1 VKKSLML
8 VSSAAA
14 AILLVALSGP
24 SYADEIDGCYKTQS
38 GKLRLTTESSPVCL
52 PSEDPISWNQQG
64 PPGTCDTTPPTI
76 SYTLN
81 CRDPFELTLAVD
93 IVDDEEVAFYA
104 TQRQGGDPPL
114 NILVF
119 VEPGQSSEHYELT
132 VGVGPDEVSY
142 LLVATDIEGNV
153 AKELFS
159 IPADFCG
166 AVP

>member
-1 VKKSLML
+1 MKMHLKLL
-8 VSSAAA
+8 SAAA
-14 AILLVALSGP
+14 TAILLAALPGHL
-24 SYADEIDGCYKTQS
+24 YGDEIDACYKITS
-38 GKLRLTTESSPVCL
+38 GKLRLITDSSSVCL
-52 PSEDPISWNQQG
+52 PSEDSISWNQQG
-64 PPGTCDTTPPTI
+64 PPGTCDVTPPSI

-81 CRDPFELTLAVD
+81 CQDPFELTLEVD